1 MIKEYMYDPREGYDG
16 YEGQSDDCMNN
27 ISDKDMQIVLDILNK
42 PLKTCVPYGKDELID
57 VKNIQKAVEEYK
69 KDNQ

>member
-1 MIKEYMYDPREGYDG
+1 MIVFNDIK
-16 YEGQSDDCMNN
+16 
-27 ISDKDMQIVLDILNK
+27 KDMQLVLDILNK

-57 VKNIQKAVEEYK
+57 VKSIQKAVEKYK